1 MSPHVFTACWCFAL
15 QGLGPKTGIKGLQ
28 RLSLDNAGR
37 ILSAM
42 SPRNAVANLLTA
54 ENPWAFNTL
63 KGMKESAA
71 LGIMENVDTDSAAQL
86 MSVSLSISGLQG

>member
-1 MSPHVFTACWCFAL
+1 M
-15 QGLGPKTGIKGLQ
+15 QELGPKTGIKGLQ
-28 RLSLDNAGR
+28 RLSLDSAGR

-42 SPRNAVANLLTA
+42 SPRAAVANLMAA

-71 LGIMENVDTDSAAQL
+71 QSIMESVDTDSAAQL
-86 MSVSLSISGLQG
+86 MNVSFACSACQFCMW